1 MLLSDACAD
10 YVNHI
15 THERRLA
22 KTTTVTGY
30 ASNLRQLLRWMD
42 ANGYP
47 DPTLDAFNTP
57 ILRRYLYHLSGNNL
71 RPRTIRGRFH
81 PITGLGEFLKANGI
95 LEVNPTAALTM
106 PKKDAA
112 RRTMVTEE
120 EAFALLDATERLA
133 TPRKI
138 ALARAV
144 FAILIFSG
152 LRRTELLDLHVGDVN
167 FSEKCLL
174 VRNGKNSKSR
184 MAYVGET
191 CLAAIREW
199 LIFRPKDAPHDYLF
213 LSDRTRRLAE
223 LGLVRLFDTVKR
235 CAGYAERAHIQPHSI
250 RHQFASRLLAKGAD
264 IRAIQAALGHAHL
277 STTAIYLHLNEQQA
291 KGVADIAEQRT
302 GKEQETGK
310 ILRLPQDE
318 QGRSKLR
325 RRAV

>member
-1 MLLSDACAD
+1 MLLSDAIAD

-30 ASNLRQLLRWMD
+30 ACYLRQLLRWLES
-42 ANGYP
+42 NGYP
-47 DPTLDAFNTP
+47 DPTLDAFTVP
-57 ILRRYLYHLSGNNL
+57 VLRRYLYFLSSEGL

-81 PITGLGEFLKANGI
+81 PITGLGAFLVENGI
-95 LEVNPTAALTM
+95 LEANPTKALTM

-120 EAFALLDATERLA
+120 EAFALLDATERLPNA
-133 TPRKI
+133 RKI

-152 LRRTELLDLHVGDVN
+152 LRRTELLDLHVPDVN

-174 VRNGKNSKSR
+174 VRSGKGEKSR
-184 MAYVGET
+184 KAYVGET
-191 CLAAIREW
+191 CLAAVREW
-199 LIFRPKDAPHDYLF
+199 LIVRPKTAPHDYLF

-223 LGLVRLFDTVKR
+223 LGLVKLFDAVKR
-235 CAGYAERAHIQPHSI
+235 IAGYAERTHIQPHSI

-264 IRAIQAALGHAHL
+264 VKSIQAALGHAHL

-291 KGVADIAEQRT
+291 KGVADLAEQR
-302 GKEQETGK
+302 QESQSK
-310 ILRLPQDE
+310 SSRLQTDE
-318 QGRSKLR
+318 RERSKLR
-325 RRAV
+325 RRAL

>member
-1 MLLSDACAD
+1 MLLSDAITD
-10 YVNHI
+10 YVNFI

-22 KTTTVTGY
+22 RTTTVTGY
-30 ASNLRQLLRWMD
+30 ASNLRQLLRWLE

-47 DPTLDAFNTP
+47 DPTLDAFTTP
-57 ILRRYLYHLSGNNL
+57 VLRRYLYYLSGEGL

-81 PITGLGEFLKANGI
+81 PITGLGVFLVENGI
-95 LEVNPTAALTM
+95 LEVNPTKALTM

-120 EAFALLDATERLA
+120 EAFALLDAAERLPNA
-133 TPRKI
+133 RKVT
-138 ALARAV
+138 LARAV

-152 LRRTELLDLHVGDVN
+152 IRRSELLDLRVSDVN
-167 FSEKCLL
+167 LSDKCLL
-174 VRNGKNSKSR
+174 VRNGKGSKSR
-184 MAYVGET
+184 MVYVGDT
-191 CLAAIREW
+191 CLTAIREW
-199 LIFRPKDAPHDYLF
+199 LIIRPQNVSHDYLF

-223 LGLVRLFDTVKR
+223 LGLVRLFDAVKR
-235 CAGYAERAHIQPHSI
+235 CAGFAERAHIQPHSI

-264 IRAIQAALGHAHL
+264 IRSIQSALGHAHL

-291 KGVADIAEQRT
+291 KQVADLAEQRT
-302 GKEQETGK
+302 EPEQGK